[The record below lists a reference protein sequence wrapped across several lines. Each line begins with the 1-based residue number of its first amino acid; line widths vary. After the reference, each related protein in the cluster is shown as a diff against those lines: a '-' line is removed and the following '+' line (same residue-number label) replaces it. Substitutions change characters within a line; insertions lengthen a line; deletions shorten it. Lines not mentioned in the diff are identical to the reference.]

1 MDGGPRPSRSS
12 AFNEVT
18 SALTSDVLRS
28 MRSAILT
35 PSRKL
40 LSAVVGALLAFSA
53 ASIEPLVARHEA
65 LADARSDE
73 IDVGTELQAME
84 DIQLSRAEIAKG
96 SKVSVTKILVRQGD
110 LSSVDLALAD
120 GQVVK
125 KVAIGTIRTYFRVL
139 GS

>member
-1 MDGGPRPSRSS
+1 
-12 AFNEVT
+12 
-18 SALTSDVLRS
+18 